1 MQPFLSRGERRRAFP
16 ISIRSGRFVMTTEAL
31 SPRRERSPL
40 NNRLRAMLTQENIIT
55 LVVAIIVA
63 GAVVVPLAVLFVS
76 SFKVLDPLGWDTT
89 WGFGNYVEMFTD
101 RVIPKAFL
109 NTLIISSGSTVL
121 ATFLGVSLAW
131 INARTNCPG
140 RDYLEPYNLIPF
152 FLSPFVGAI
161 AWHNLGEPQTGLL
174 NNWAREIFGI
184 EGAIINVDN
193 IYGVIWVTGIF
204 FAPLVYLFVVGSLR
218 RMDPSLEDS
227 ARTTGAGLIRTTMTI
242 TLPLVMPGILSG
254 AIIVF
259 VTSAGEFGVPFK
271 LSAPYGWE
279 TLTTQIFTK
288 AVGDDAN
295 HYLGAAMSMG
305 LGVIT
310 VLLIW
315 IQQRYIAPR
324 SFTTVTGKGF
334 RPNVLDLGWWRWV
347 AFGYNLL
354 FILVAVILPIVC
366 LIIVSLHPVWTGKSV
381 WADLTT
387 INYVKTL
394 FWWRP
399 EAISAAT
406 NGIANSLILAFGGA
420 SIAMVMALVISYMIH
435 RTKGFGVR
443 MLDFLSVVPI
453 GFPGIVLA
461 MGVLVTYIQTPIYA
475 TLWIL
480 MLAYITRFFPYGQRN
495 ISSIMLAISE
505 ELDQSSRMAGASWFT
520 TLWRITIPLLKPGLF
535 AGWILLFIIFLRELS
550 ISIILFT
557 TGTETLSVGV
567 YYLTNFENEPLTAA
581 LSMAQTVMLLIAI
594 YAFRRFA
601 GREALTA

>member
-1 MQPFLSRGERRRAFP
+1 
-16 ISIRSGRFVMTTEAL
+16 MTTEAL
-31 SPRRERSPL
+31 SPTRERSPL

-101 RVIPKAFL
+101 RIIPKAFL
-109 NTLIISSGSTVL
+109 NTLIISSGSTIL

-152 FLSPFVGAI
+152 FLSPFIGAI

-174 NNWAREIFGI
+174 NNWVRDIFGVDW
-184 EGAIINVDN
+184 ALINIDN

-279 TLTTQIFTK
+279 TLTTQIFSK

-295 HYLGAAMSMG
+295 HFLGAAMSMA
-305 LGVIT
+305 LGIIT
-310 VLLIW
+310 
-315 IQQRYIAPR
+315 
-324 SFTTVTGKGF
+324 
-334 RPNVLDLGWWRWV
+334 
-347 AFGYNLL
+347 
-354 FILVAVILPIVC
+354 
-366 LIIVSLHPVWTGKSV
+366 
-381 WADLTT
+381 
-387 INYVKTL
+387 
-394 FWWRP
+394 
-399 EAISAAT
+399 
-406 NGIANSLILAFGGA
+406 
-420 SIAMVMALVISYMIH
+420 
-435 RTKGFGVR
+435 
-443 MLDFLSVVPI
+443 
-453 GFPGIVLA
+453 
-461 MGVLVTYIQTPIYA
+461 
-475 TLWIL
+475 
-480 MLAYITRFFPYGQRN
+480 
-495 ISSIMLAISE
+495 
-505 ELDQSSRMAGASWFT
+505 
-520 TLWRITIPLLKPGLF
+520 
-535 AGWILLFIIFLRELS
+535 
-550 ISIILFT
+550 
-557 TGTETLSVGV
+557 
-567 YYLTNFENEPLTAA
+567 
-581 LSMAQTVMLLIAI
+581 
-594 YAFRRFA
+594 
-601 GREALTA
+601 

>member
-1 MQPFLSRGERRRAFP
+1 
-16 ISIRSGRFVMTTEAL
+16 MTTETYTSNAV
-31 SPRRERSPL
+31 ERSRL
-40 NNRLRAMLTQENIIT
+40 NNRLRAMVTQENIIT
-55 LVVAIIVA
+55 LIVALIVA
-63 GAVVVPLAVLFVS
+63 GAVIVPLVVLFVS
-76 SFKVLDPLGWDTT
+76 SFQVLDPLGWDTT
-89 WGFGNYVEMFTD
+89 WGFGNYVTMFTD
-101 RVIPKAFL
+101 RIIPKAFV
-109 NTLIISSGSTVL
+109 NTLIISTGSTVL
-121 ATFLGVSLAW
+121 ATALGVSLAW
-131 INARTNCPG
+131 VNARTNCPG

-161 AWHNLGEPQTGLL
+161 AWHNLAEPQTGLL
-174 NNWAREIFGI
+174 NNWARDLLGI
-184 EGAIINVDN
+184 EGALLNVNN
-193 IYGVIWVTGIF
+193 IWGVIWVTGIF

-227 ARTTGAGLIRTTMTI
+227 ARTTGAGLVRTTMTV

-279 TLTTQIFTK
+279 TLTTQIFSK

-295 HYLGAAMSMG
+295 YYLGAAMSMA
-305 LGVIT
+305 LGIIT
-310 VLLIW
+310 VFLIW
-315 IQQRYIAPR
+315 VQQRYIAPR

-334 RPNVLDLGWWRWV
+334 RPNVLDLGPWKWV
-347 AFGYNLL
+347 AFGYNIF
-354 FILVAVILPIVC
+354 FIMVAVVLPIVC
-366 LIIVSLHPVWTGKSV
+366 LIIVSLHPVWTGKIV
-381 WADLTT
+381 LADITT
-387 INYVKTL
+387 VNYVKTL

-406 NGIANSLILAFGGA
+406 NGIGNSLILSFGGA
-420 SIAMVMALVISYMIH
+420 SIAMVLALVISYMIH

-443 MLDFLSVVPI
+443 MLDFLSMVPI

-461 MGVLVTYIQTPIYA
+461 MGVLITYIQTPIYA

-505 ELDQSSRMAGASWFT
+505 ELDQSSRMCGASWFT
-520 TLWRITIPLLKPGLF
+520 TLRRITIPLLKPGLF

-594 YAFRRFA
+594 YAFRRLA

>member
-1 MQPFLSRGERRRAFP
+1 
-16 ISIRSGRFVMTTEAL
+16 MTTEAL
-31 SPRRERSPL
+31 SPTRERSPM

-55 LVVAIIVA
+55 LFVAIIVA

-76 SFKVLDPLGWDTT
+76 SFQVLDPLGWDTT

-101 RVIPKAFL
+101 RIIPKAFL
-109 NTLIISSGSTVL
+109 NTLIISSGSTIL
-121 ATFLGVSLAW
+121 ATFLGVTLAW

-152 FLSPFVGAI
+152 FLSPFIGAI

-174 NNWAREIFGI
+174 NNWVRDIFGVDW
-184 EGAIINVDN
+184 ALINIDN
-193 IYGVIWVTGIF
+193 IWGVIWVTGIF

-227 ARTTGAGLIRTTMTI
+227 ARTTGAGLIRTTMTV

-279 TLTTQIFTK
+279 TLTTQIFSK

-295 HYLGAAMSMG
+295 HYLGAAMSMA
-305 LGVIT
+305 LGIIT
-310 VLLIW
+310 VFLIW

-334 RPNVLDLGWWRWV
+334 RPNVLDLGPWRWV
-347 AFGYNLL
+347 AFGYNLM
-354 FILVAVILPIVC
+354 FIAFAVVLPIVC
-366 LIIVSLHPVWTGKSV
+366 LIIVSLHPVWTGKIV
-381 WADLTT
+381 LADITT

-399 EAISAAT
+399 DAIAAAT
-406 NGIANSLILAFGGA
+406 NGIINSLILAFGGA

-581 LSMAQTVMLLIAI
+581 LSMAQTVLLLIAI

>member
-1 MQPFLSRGERRRAFP
+1 
-16 ISIRSGRFVMTTEAL
+16 MTTETYA
-31 SPRRERSPL
+31 SNAVERSRL
-40 NNRLRAMLTQENIIT
+40 NNRLRSMVTQENIIT
-55 LVVAIIVA
+55 LIVALIVA
-63 GAVVVPLAVLFVS
+63 GAVIVPLVVLFVS
-76 SFKVLDPLGWDTT
+76 SFKVLDPLGWDTA
-89 WGFGNYVEMFTD
+89 WGFGNYVTMFTD
-101 RVIPKAFL
+101 RIIPKAFV
-109 NTLIISSGSTVL
+109 NTLWISSGSTIL

-131 INARTNCPG
+131 VNARTNCPG

-174 NNWAREIFGI
+174 NNLAREVFGI
-184 EGAIINVDN
+184 EGAIININ
-193 IYGVIWVTGIF
+193 NMWGTIWVTGIF

-227 ARTTGAGLIRTTMTI
+227 ARTTGAGLLRTTMTV

-279 TLTTQIFTK
+279 TLTTQIFSK

-295 HYLGAAMSMG
+295 YYLGAAMSMA
-305 LGVIT
+305 LGIIT
-310 VLLIW
+310 VFLIW
-315 IQQRYIAPR
+315 VQQRYIAPR

-334 RPNVLDLGWWRWV
+334 RPNVLDLGPWKWL
-347 AFGYNLL
+347 AFGYNIF
-354 FILVAVILPIVC
+354 FIMVAVVLPIVC
-366 LIIVSLHPVWTGKSV
+366 LAIVSLHPVWTGKIV
-381 WADLTT
+381 LADITT

-399 EAISAAT
+399 DAISAAT
-406 NGIANSLILAFGGA
+406 NGIINSLYLSFGGA
-420 SIAMVMALVISYMIH
+420 SIAMVLALVISYMIH

-443 MLDFLSVVPI
+443 MLDFLSMVPI

-461 MGVLVTYIQTPIYA
+461 MGVLITYIQTPIYA

-520 TLWRITIPLLKPGLF
+520 TLRRITIPLLKPGLF

-594 YAFRRFA
+594 YAFRRLA